1 VTNRLGPSRQ
11 RPPAR
16 NPRCASAPQPTDQG
30 SHDVKAPAA
39 LRRTPSRRTSVLT
52 ALRAAAPAVM
62 LLAAMLSGCSTN
74 SGSPA
79 AQPSAGSASTSPTPG
94 TTPGGSGAA
103 SAQLTVDG
111 HTHTFSGPPSCK
123 AQTANPNG
131 TPPSGNTEIGA
142 SDDTASFTLS
152 WLSDAKAPVVGMTL
166 SFKVDNG
173 GYGMPYYPN
182 PPGIEATQQDKNY
195 TVKGTPPVEAPGQ
208 SSMSNLPV
216 EIHVTCP

>member
-1 VTNRLGPSRQ
+1 MTNRLCPRRQ
-11 RPPAR
+11 RPAAR
-16 NPRCASAPQPTDQG
+16 LPSCASTPQPTDQG
-30 SHDVKAPAA
+30 SHDVKASAA
-39 LRRTPSRRTSVLT
+39 LRRTPSRTSVLT
-52 ALRAAAPAVM
+52 TLRAFAPAVI

-74 SGSPA
+74 GGSPTS
-79 AQPSAGSASTSPTPG
+79 QPSAGSASTSATTG

-111 HTHTFSGPPSCK
+111 HTHTFSGPPTCK
-123 AQTANPNG
+123 AQTANPTG

-166 SFKVDNG
+166 TFNVDNG
-173 GYGMPYYPN
+173 QYGMPYYPN

-208 SSMSNLPV
+208 SNMSNLPV